1 MCIVRLVT
9 TRQLFG
15 LYRQLYF
22 SFLAYYFH
30 LLYLVHVFIYYFVV
44 SYFAFF
50 FSITVLEEILILVL
64 RVMIVFHIK
73 GTNIFFSLLI
83 ILMRQYRLIRQ

>member
-50 FSITVLEEILILVL
+50 FFYYSSRRNSDFGASSDDRIPYK
-64 RVMIVFHIK
+64 R
-73 GTNIFFSLLI
+73 
-83 ILMRQYRLIRQ
+83 Y